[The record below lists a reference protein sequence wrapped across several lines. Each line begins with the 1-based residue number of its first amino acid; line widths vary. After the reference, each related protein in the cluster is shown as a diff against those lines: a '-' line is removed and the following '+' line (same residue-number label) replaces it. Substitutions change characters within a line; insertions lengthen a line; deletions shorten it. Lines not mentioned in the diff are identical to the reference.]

1 MTTKGNNQSQVN
13 ARELALD
20 ILYEILEKDGYS
32 HLVLNQALSKYQY
45 LGKQDRSLITRI
57 TEGTLEYLIQIDAVI
72 DQFSKTKVRKLKPL
86 IRTLLRMS
94 VYQILYMDRIPD
106 SAVCNE
112 AVKLAVKRH
121 FQGLKGFVNG
131 VLRTIS
137 REKDHLEFS
146 DEAVRFSVP
155 AWLLELW
162 KESYDETTRQKMLTY
177 FLEDHPLTVRCN
189 IHLASKEEIFASLKD
204 QQVNVEE
211 CPYGDSMLY
220 LSGYDH
226 LEALEAFRNG
236 WIQVQDLSSSLVGM
250 AAAPKEGSQ
259 VLDVC
264 GAPGGKSLHIADL
277 LKGSGHVTV
286 RDLSDYKVQMIEDN
300 IDRSGFSNISAE
312 VWDALELDEELVET
326 MDLVVADLPC
336 SGLGILG
343 KKPDIK
349 NRVKPEDLDSL
360 AELQREILSV
370 VWQYVKPGGTLGY
383 STCTID
389 KKENE
394 ENVAWFQEHFP
405 FEPVNIE
412 GRLGEKLKAETM
424 KQGYFQILPG
434 VYPCD
439 GFFLSVMKRK

>member
-94 VYQILYMDRIPD
+94 VYQI
-106 SAVCNE
+106 
-112 AVKLAVKRH
+112 
-121 FQGLKGFVNG
+121 VNG

-162 KESYDETTRQKMLTY
+162 KESYDETTRQKMFTY

-226 LEALEAFRNG
+226 LEALEAFQNG

-370 VWQYVKPGGTLGY
+370 VWQYVKPGGMLVY

>member
-1 MTTKGNNQSQVN
+1 MTDSVN
-13 ARELALD
+13 TREL
-20 ILYEILEKDGYS
+20 ILGILMEVTKEGSYS
-32 HLVLNQALSKYQY
+32 HLVIRSVLDKYQY
-45 LGKQDRSLITRI
+45 LEKKERAFITRVS
-57 TEGTLEYLIQIDAVI
+57 EGTIQYMVELDYII
-72 DQFSKTKVRKLKPL
+72 NQFSKVKVNKMKPV
-86 IRTLLRMS
+86 IRNILRMS
-94 VYQILYMDRIPD
+94 VYQLKYMDSVPD

-112 AVKLAVKRH
+112 AVKLAIHHH

-131 VLRTIS
+131 VLRTIARNKEDLDLS
-137 REKDHLEFS
+137 SPYLRYSLPQWMYSMWEKD
-146 DEAVRFSVP
+146 
-155 AWLLELW
+155 WG
-162 KESYDETTRQKMLTY
+162 KENAEKIAES
-177 FLEDHPLTVRCN
+177 FLKERPVWVRCN
-189 IHLASKEEIFASLKD
+189 FNLASKEEIFASLKD

-312 VWDALELDEELVET
+312 IWDALELDEELVET

-370 VWQYVKPGGTLGY
+370 VWQYVKPGGTLVY